1 VLAVPARPR
10 ERDPLESAMSVRT
23 EHTPLGFVFSYQR
36 HGVVRTLR
44 SDGHDRTEAA
54 RIAEALAAMLAKEW
68 AERMEAPD
76 FVSPAETAPSKTV
89 DPARSGPFNAPRL
102 VP

>member
-1 VLAVPARPR
+1 
-10 ERDPLESAMSVRT
+10 
-23 EHTPLGFVFSYQR
+23 
-36 HGVVRTLR
+36 
-44 SDGHDRTEAA
+44 
-54 RIAEALAAMLAKEW
+54 MLAKEW

-76 FVSPAETAPSKTV
+76 FVSPGETAPCKTV